1 MSRRVLNPNKNRQN
15 TYIIIMINNSD
26 LPNLNVF
33 GFFFFNIIYLI
44 SQEVLSILFQL
55 FDKDNE
61 KVLKQEQWIQS
72 LKERLL

>member
-1 MSRRVLNPNKNRQN
+1 MDVYLAFKCLKIGS
-15 TYIIIMINNSD
+15 
-26 LPNLNVF
+26 
-33 GFFFFNIIYLI
+33 NIINLI
-44 SQEVLSILFQL
+44 FQEVLSILFEL